1 MERSAALHA
10 PQKWPRCGA
19 SAPGQIHATRPSVIA
34 LRAPRAHQRP
44 HMRRAASA
52 RAGQPW
58 VWDRRGPR
66 AGPERRVRRCRARAL
81 QGRPRRSAAPGGATV
96 RHTSGTRP
104 TPGAQH
110 STHQAGSVRRGRA
123 KAQRPPARGA
133 CGAGRW
139 ARGARL
145 FSMMERGMLPS
156 GADSTGTRRSTT
168 ASAYGASSS
177 GCDLTAIS
185 PARGSAPVRSGSRS
199 TARRARRAASRAAL
213 CGSHSPGSQ
222 LGVLG
227 PALDR
232 ASHHAQKF
240 VQMHPP
246 ARVGLR
252 PRWGLQRRAGKLP
265 GQAGGPHPAPS
276 TRCCTRTWCPGGSWP
291 AAARP
296 CPAQPDRL
304 RLAPGA
310 HGRPWTGHPR
320 AQTRSA
326 AHPRSGPARRA
337 RMRLG
342 LGFAGAGAAL
352 PGGQHAAG
360 LGSCAAREARARARS
375 GARPPQRAPERPR
388 VLGGPAR
395 SLRRRPG
402 RRFPAA
408 RAGDQA
414 VSRPGYP
421 ARPPVRAHQSTLTRA
436 VPQLR
441 ACARRHLGAAA

>member
-1 MERSAALHA
+1 
-10 PQKWPRCGA
+10 
-19 SAPGQIHATRPSVIA
+19 
-34 LRAPRAHQRP
+34 
-44 HMRRAASA
+44 
-52 RAGQPW
+52 
-58 VWDRRGPR
+58 
-66 AGPERRVRRCRARAL
+66 
-81 QGRPRRSAAPGGATV
+81 
-96 RHTSGTRP
+96 
-104 TPGAQH
+104 
-110 STHQAGSVRRGRA
+110 
-123 KAQRPPARGA
+123 
-133 CGAGRW
+133 
-139 ARGARL
+139 
-145 FSMMERGMLPS
+145 MLPS